1 MESFNFATQNSPLWN
16 VQIYEQGE
24 LISIDVIEE
33 TEVQPIT
40 QHFER
45 KGYDVR
51 SEPTWKPVVLHGLPP
66 PSEIADAQQA
76 TIREAIGI
84 LETRIRNTKAFTKP
98 SDVKH
103 FCQLQIAQEKDEHFC
118 CMFMDSQH
126 RLIAFE
132 RLFKGTIDGA
142 SVYPRVVVR
151 RALELNAAAVIL
163 THNHPSGVPE
173 PSTADIKIT
182 QRLKEAL
189 GLIDVRVL
197 DHIIA
202 GTSGTSS
209 MAESGLL

>member
-1 MESFNFATQNSPLWN
+1 MSLWN
-16 VQIYEQGE
+16 VQIYDQGE

-33 TEVQPIT
+33 TEVQPMT
-40 QHFER
+40 QHFESN
-45 KGYDVR
+45 GYDVR
-51 SEPTWKPVVLHGLPP
+51 SEPAWRPVIPHGFPAL
-66 PSEIADAQQA
+66 SEVANAQQA

-84 LETRIRNTKAFTKP
+84 LETRIRNTTAFTTP
-98 SDVKH
+98 SDVKQ

-132 RLFKGTIDGA
+132 RLFRGTVDSA

-151 RALELNAAAVIL
+151 RALELNAAALIL
-163 THNHPSGVPE
+163 THNHPSGLPE

-182 QRLKEAL
+182 QRLKDAL

-197 DHIIA
+197 DHIIV
-202 GTSGTSS
+202 GTDGTNS
-209 MAESGLL
+209 MAEAGLL